1 MLISYHGRPVNDFL
15 EVIALSDHE
24 WRVCDGRI
32 DPSDASRLLA
42 FIELENGAYE
52 VLRLAQSQECENAT
66 GECENFDCLAAAL
79 ASLSEVPAVNE
90 TPPANAPVGST
101 VPIV

>member
-32 DPSDASRLLA
+32 DPSDASRLLG

-52 VLRLAQSQECENAT
+52 VLRLTPAEACSNQI
-66 GECENFDCLAAAL
+66 GECENFDCFAAAL
-79 ASLSEVPAVNE
+79 ASLSE
-90 TPPANAPVGST
+90 TPPVAPTVGSDA
-101 VPIV
+101 

>member
-1 MLISYHGRPVNDFL
+1 MLVSYHGRPVSDSL

-32 DPSDASRLLA
+32 DPSDASRLLG
-42 FIELENGAYE
+42 FIELENGRYE
-52 VLRLAQSQECENAT
+52 VLRLSPSETCDNVS

-79 ASLSEVPAVNE
+79 ASLSEVPTRRAQGGTVE
-90 TPPANAPVGST
+90 TSPT
-101 VPIV
+101 

>member
-1 MLISYHGRPVNDFL
+1 MLISYHGHPVNEFL

-32 DPSDASRLLA
+32 DPSDASRLLG

-52 VLRLAQSQECENAT
+52 VLRFTPSGAGSIVHED
-66 GECENFDCLAAAL
+66 CENFDCLAAAL
-79 ASLSEVPAVNE
+79 ASLSEA
-90 TPPANAPVGST
+90 PPVAPPVVSSA
-101 VPIV
+101 